1 MANVILIVPLLP
13 LQGDNL
19 LNCHWPPQKDAY
31 SPRHRRWRRLWFK
44 MSVNKQRC
52 VPTSMLSMITAD
64 VAVSWWVLPCHR
76 RHFTAP
82 QPHYLCSEGRVKN
95 RMAIE
100 KMRVGVKIWNGF
112 GSLSLSLCLLSH
124 RFTLTHTHLS
134 LPHSSSS
141 AKKIHQIH
149 SNAHTCL
156 SSFSLCISSKKN
168 ELHPHPTYKYESIV
182 RYQCSAIYHV
192 FNEQKRERKCCRVQ
206 S

>member
-64 VAVSWWVLPCHR
+64 VAVSWWVLPFHR
-76 RHFTAP
+76 RHFTTP
-82 QPHYLCSEGRVKN
+82 QPHYLCSEGRGKN

-100 KMRVGVKIWNGF
+100 KIRVGVKIWNGF

-134 LPHSSSS
+134 LPHLKKKNTLNTFKCTHMFIILLSLYLL
-141 AKKIHQIH
+141 KKIRIAPTPQI
-149 SNAHTCL
+149 
-156 SSFSLCISSKKN
+156 
-168 ELHPHPTYKYESIV
+168 YKYESIA

-192 FNEQKRERKCCRVQ
+192 LNEQKRERKSCRVH